1 MRAGSDRAA
10 QSNFEHPFP
19 LAMQRTNDFETNE
32 SPGNITEM
40 AFLVVENEKLRRK
53 LRKSQDRRDY
63 YARMYYH
70 LLADMDAMRYE
81 LEHARRKIHF
91 FQSLSTQF
99 PRAQTSFQ
107 PHPNPGNL
115 SMPQWADSRSSD
127 SGTCLSPTDHSLATL
142 LATDLRTSDNIGED
156 VKTQQPKTPLQLQ
169 PRNTDA
175 SSKHLHSRKKAF
187 YSQDDASIQSSHR
200 SELYLS
206 QPGPCQ
212 AHYALPRPTFTG
224 GQQASL
230 SQSFPSPPRPPH
242 RPRERSRAVSQL
254 VSTHG
259 GVRHNTRPTNGAF
272 RNDAEPE
279 QERFLHSQDVSSR
292 ASAFKPVSLKGM
304 QKTRGAE
311 VRAGPGTTEETSQ
324 ELGKTSECRYDALN
338 GVELLDLLSRISDPN
353 CGISKLEVSNTELG
367 RPEAMKLFC
376 RDLLKNRSITE
387 LSLPNNKIC
396 EPSLKILL
404 DSVLQCENIKELMLR
419 NNLIGKDSIGNIKS
433 FLERTTL
440 DSLVLTGNEIEQYSD
455 LLGQSE
461 EFTLEYNTP
470 GGSEDSGNITE
481 NDHRDSLQRM
491 QYLHI

>member
-1 MRAGSDRAA
+1 
-10 QSNFEHPFP
+10 
-19 LAMQRTNDFETNE
+19 
-32 SPGNITEM
+32 M

-91 FQSLSTQF
+91 LQSLSKCPYGPQHAGMIALTLLSKVACMVHTHHPSLAGTQL

-259 GVRHNTRPTNGAF
+259 GVRHNARPTNGAF

-292 ASAFKPVSLKGM
+292 ASAFKPVSFKGM

-353 CGISKLEVSNTELG
+353 CGISKLELG
-367 RPEAMKLFC
+367 LC
-376 RDLLKNRSITE
+376 
-387 LSLPNNKIC
+387 
-396 EPSLKILL
+396 IL
-404 DSVLQCENIKELMLR
+404 R
-419 NNLIGKDSIGNIKS
+419 
-433 FLERTTL
+433 
-440 DSLVLTGNEIEQYSD
+440 LVIL
-455 LLGQSE
+455 
-461 EFTLEYNTP
+461 
-470 GGSEDSGNITE
+470 
-481 NDHRDSLQRM
+481 
-491 QYLHI
+491 

>member
-1 MRAGSDRAA
+1 MSSWTTACRHDCTDACMV
-10 QSNFEHPFP
+10 HTP
-19 LAMQRTNDFETNE
+19 
-32 SPGNITEM
+32 II
-40 AFLVVENEKLRRK
+40 
-53 LRKSQDRRDY
+53 
-63 YARMYYH
+63 H
-70 LLADMDAMRYE
+70 LL
-81 LEHARRKIHF
+81 HGTHTHHS
-91 FQSLSTQF
+91 SLAGTQF

-353 CGISKLEVSNTELG
+353 CGISKLELG
-367 RPEAMKLFC
+367 LC
-376 RDLLKNRSITE
+376 
-387 LSLPNNKIC
+387 
-396 EPSLKILL
+396 IL
-404 DSVLQCENIKELMLR
+404 R
-419 NNLIGKDSIGNIKS
+419 
-433 FLERTTL
+433 
-440 DSLVLTGNEIEQYSD
+440 LVIL
-455 LLGQSE
+455 
-461 EFTLEYNTP
+461 
-470 GGSEDSGNITE
+470 
-481 NDHRDSLQRM
+481 
-491 QYLHI
+491 